1 MRITLVIFSLV
12 AGGAERVMAAMA
24 NFWAEKG
31 WTVNLLTLDAGT
43 EPPFYPL
50 HPAVR
55 HQPLALAGI
64 SSGPVQALLS
74 NFHRIRKLRAAIRQ
88 TEPGA
93 VISLMSETNVLTLL
107 ATAGLDVPVLVQEQN
122 EPSQQKI
129 RRTWGTLRRWTY
141 PHATRVILLTQRSL
155 GYFSQRVQ
163 KRTRIIPN
171 PAMVT
176 GEPGVPVASNGH
188 ARTMIAMGRLV
199 PQKGLDL
206 LLQAFARVADKHPDW
221 SLEILGEGQLRGE
234 LEALTQSLG
243 LRERVRLPGTT
254 KEPHAKLR
262 SADLFVMSSRH
273 EGFPL
278 SLCEALACGL
288 PAISFDCPT
297 GPSEIIRDGIDG
309 VLVPPENI
317 AALSA
322 AMDQLMGDAP
332 RRAALAA
339 RAPEVLERF
348 GLGKIMGLWEAVLAE
363 ATGAQKA
370 QPN

>member
-107 ATAGLDVPVLVQEQN
+107 ATAGLAVPVLVQEQN
-122 EPSQQKI
+122 DPSRQKI
-129 RRTWGTLRRWTY
+129 CRTWAALRRWTY
-141 PHATRVILLTQRSL
+141 PRATRVILLTQRSL
-155 GYFSQRVQ
+155 DYFSPRVQ

-176 GEPGVPVASNGH
+176 VDPGGPVAGSGPG
-188 ARTMIAMGRLV
+188 RTMIAMGRLV

-206 LLQAFARVADKHPDW
+206 LLQAFARVAEKHPDW
-221 SLEILGEGQLRGE
+221 SLEILGEGPLRGE
-234 LEALTQSLG
+234 LEALTQALG
-243 LRERVRLPGTT
+243 LRARVRLPGTT
-254 KEPHAKLR
+254 REPHAKLR
-262 SADLFVMSSRH
+262 RADLFVMSSRH

-317 AALSA
+317 GALSA

-339 RAPEVLERF
+339 RAPEVLGRF
-348 GLGKIMGLWEAVLAE
+348 GLGQVMGLWEAALAE
-363 ATGAQKA
+363 VAGAQKV